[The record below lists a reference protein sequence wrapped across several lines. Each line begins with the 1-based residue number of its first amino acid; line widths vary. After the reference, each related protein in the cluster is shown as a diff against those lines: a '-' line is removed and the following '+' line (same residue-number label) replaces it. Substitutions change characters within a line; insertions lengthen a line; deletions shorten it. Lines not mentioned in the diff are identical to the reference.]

1 MNEGTTQ
8 TVEIDLKDLFCY
20 ILKHATA
27 LLIVAV
33 IFGIVGAG
41 FSYVKQ
47 TKESSAPVASILD
60 TTVKQPGESDEA
72 YSNRIANVERAN
84 DIMDNIT
91 VLTEQV
97 EIQNEY
103 LSNSVYMQIDPL
115 NTATSRVQV
124 IITCD
129 SNVVGGLDSLY
140 NAYLLD
146 ITEGDYLKSV
156 ADELGYTQGAVQELI
171 GGYLTTTGLSYTDS
185 QEQMGTLNV
194 YVLGPSVDET
204 ELIMDAVVAE
214 IESVAK
220 DYNSSIMSHTV
231 SVVGCQSTVG
241 YDSGVKKT
249 QLDSITTLNTI
260 QTQINN
266 LNSNLDNIA
275 KTLGLTDRTD
285 FYEPINTTTVTQ
297 DGLSV
302 KNCIKYGL
310 VGLVL
315 GIVFAAGI
323 IILIYMFGRKIVSQ
337 SQFFSLFRDI
347 DNIGVGKPLGKRTK
361 IQFMLDRLSNDD
373 SALPEE
379 NINKLISANYSN
391 LTVNSK
397 KVLITGTVD
406 SDLVRESIKGL
417 GINADVKL
425 DMFSNPSVLQ
435 SVSEY
440 DGIVLVEKRDVS
452 KKKLVSEQ
460 IRLLKNSG
468 TKIIGAI
475 IL

>member
-1 MNEGTTQ
+1 MNEDTTQ

-20 ILKHATA
+20 VFKHTTA
-27 LLIVAV
+27 LLVAAV
-33 IFGIVGAG
+33 IFGIAGAG

-47 TKESSAPVASILD
+47 TNESSAPVASILD

-72 YSNRIANVERAN
+72 YYNRVANIERAN
-84 DIMDNIT
+84 DIMDNIA

-97 EIQNEY
+97 EIQNDY

-129 SNVVGGLDSLY
+129 SNIVGGLDSLY

-146 ITEGDYLKSV
+146 ITKGDYLKSV

-194 YVLGPSVDET
+194 YVFGPSVDET

-231 SVVGCQSTVG
+231 SVVGRQSTVG
-241 YDSGVKKT
+241 YDSGVKNT
-249 QLDSITTLNTI
+249 QLDSVTTLNTI

-275 KTLGLTDRTD
+275 KTLGLTDRMD
-285 FYEPINTTTVTQ
+285 FYNPVNAAGATDNSI
-297 DGLSV
+297 SI
-302 KNCIKYGL
+302 KSCIKYGL
-310 VGLVL
+310 VGFIFGFILVT
-315 GIVFAAGI
+315 GI
-323 IILIYMFGRKIVSQ
+323 IVVIYMFGRNIVSQ
-337 SQFFSLFRDI
+337 SQFFSLFRDL
-347 DNIGVGKPLGKRTK
+347 DSVGVCKPSNKRSK
-361 IQFMLDRLSNDD
+361 LQLMLDCLSNDD
-373 SALPEE
+373 SSLSEE
-379 NINKLISANYSN
+379 NTNKIISANLCN
-391 LTVNSK
+391 LTKDAK
-397 KVLITGTVD
+397 KTLVTGTID
-406 SDLVRESIKGL
+406 SDEIKEVL
-417 GINADVKL
+417 KNLNINADVKL
-425 DMFSNPSVLQ
+425 DMFNDPSVLK

-440 DGIVLVEKRDVS
+440 DGVVLVEKRGFS
-452 KKKLVSEQ
+452 KKKTVKEQ

>member
-20 ILKHATA
+20 VFKHTTA
-27 LLIVAV
+27 LLIAAV
-33 IFGIVGAG
+33 IFGIAGAG

-72 YSNRIANVERAN
+72 YSNRIANVQRAN
-84 DIMDNIT
+84 DIMDNIA
-91 VLTEQV
+91 VLTKQV

-115 NTATSRVQV
+115 NTASSRLQV

-129 SNVVGGLDSLY
+129 SNMVGGLDSLY

-146 ITEGDYLKSV
+146 ITKGDYLNSV
-156 ADELGYTQGAVQELI
+156 ADELGYTPGAVQELI
-171 GGYLTTTGLSYTDS
+171 GAYLTTTGLSYTDS

-214 IESVAK
+214 IELVAK

-231 SVVGCQSTVG
+231 SVVGRQSTVG

-266 LNSNLDNIA
+266 LNNNLDNTA

-285 FYEPINTTTVTQ
+285 FYQTVNNAADTNNSV
-297 DGLSV
+297 SV
-302 KNCIKYGL
+302 KSCIKYGL
-310 VGLVL
+310 VGLLLGMVL
-315 GIVFAAGI
+315 MAGI
-323 IILIYMFGRKIVSQ
+323 MVLIYMFGRNIVSQ
-337 SQFFSLFRDI
+337 SQFFSLFRDL
-347 DNIGVGKPLGKRTK
+347 DSVGVCKPSNKRSK
-361 IQFMLDRLSNDD
+361 LQLMLDCLSNDD
-373 SALPEE
+373 SLLSEE
-379 NINKLISANYSN
+379 NANKIISANLCN
-391 LTVNSK
+391 LTKDAK
-397 KVLITGTVD
+397 KTLVTGTID
-406 SDLVRESIKGL
+406 SDEIKEVL
-417 GINADVKL
+417 KNLNINADVKL
-425 DMFSNPSVLQ
+425 DMFNDPSVLK

-440 DGIVLVEKRDVS
+440 DGVVLVEKRGFS
-452 KKKLVSEQ
+452 KKKTVKEQ